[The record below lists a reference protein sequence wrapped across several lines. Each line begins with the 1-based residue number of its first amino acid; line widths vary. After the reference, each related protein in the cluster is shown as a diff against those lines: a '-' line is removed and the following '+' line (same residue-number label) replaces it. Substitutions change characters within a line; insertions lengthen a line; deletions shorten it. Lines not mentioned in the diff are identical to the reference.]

1 LFGNAKP
8 QIKAMKRTAILIL
21 FLISISFFSFDQSF
35 DLKASMERGKSI
47 YEAQC
52 MSCHMAE
59 GEGLP
64 GVFPPVAKSDY
75 LTDKNRL
82 VKVVLKGVRG
92 EMKVNGTDYNGEM
105 TGFQLSDQET
115 ADVLNYIGN
124 TWGNKVE
131 AIKPADIQPALKA
144 TTKGYQ
150 PY

>member
-1 LFGNAKP
+1 MKQTFSVLF
-8 QIKAMKRTAILIL
+8 
-21 FLISISFFSFDQSF
+21 FLLLVTVLFSFDQAF

-59 GEGLP
+59 GEGLN
-64 GVFPPVAKSDY
+64 GIFPPVAKSDY
-75 LTDKNRL
+75 LADRNRL
-82 VKVVLKGVRG
+82 VKVVVLGVRG
-92 EMKVNGTDYNGEM
+92 LMNVNGVEYNGEM

-124 TWGNKVE
+124 TWGNKATV
-131 AIKPADIQPALKA
+131 IKPADIQPALKVVS
-144 TTKGYQ
+144 KEYQ

>member
-1 LFGNAKP
+1 
-8 QIKAMKRTAILIL
+8 MKR
-21 FLISISFFSFDQSF
+21 ISIISFALSSILLFSFDQTY
-35 DLKASMERGKSI
+35 DLKASMERGKVI

-59 GEGLP
+59 GEGLS

-75 LTDKNRL
+75 LADKNRL
-82 VKVVLKGVRG
+82 IKVIVQGVRG

-105 TGFQLSDQET
+105 KGFQLSDQEV

-124 TWGNKVE
+124 MWGNK
-131 AIKPADIQPALKA
+131 AATIKPADIQPALKA
-144 TTKGYQ
+144 TTKDYQ

>member
-1 LFGNAKP
+1 
-8 QIKAMKRTAILIL
+8 MKRTAILIL
-21 FLISISFFSFDQSF
+21 FLISMSLFSFDQSF

-64 GVFPPVAKSDY
+64 SVFPPVAKSDY

-82 VKVVLKGVRG
+82 VKVILLGVRG
-92 EMKVNGTDYNGEM
+92 EMTVNGTDYNGEM
-105 TGFQLSDQET
+105 TAFQLSDQEV

-124 TWGNKVE
+124 SWGNKTEV
-131 AIKPADIQPALKA
+131 IKPADIQPALKA
-144 TTKGYQ
+144 STKAYQ

>member
-1 LFGNAKP
+1 MSL
-8 QIKAMKRTAILIL
+8 
-21 FLISISFFSFDQSF
+21 FSFDQSF

-64 GVFPPVAKSDY
+64 SVFPPVAKSDY

-82 VKVVLKGVRG
+82 VKVILLGVRG
-92 EMKVNGTDYNGEM
+92 EMTVNGTDYNGEM
-105 TGFQLSDQET
+105 TAFQLSDQEV

-124 TWGNKVE
+124 SWGNKTEV
-131 AIKPADIQPALKA
+131 IKPADIQPALKA
-144 TTKGYQ
+144 STKAYQ

>member
-1 LFGNAKP
+1 
-8 QIKAMKRTAILIL
+8 
-21 FLISISFFSFDQSF
+21 
-35 DLKASMERGKSI
+35 
-47 YEAQC
+47 

-82 VKVVLKGVRG
+82 VKVVLLGVRG
-92 EMKVNGTDYNGEM
+92 EMTVNGTDYNSEM

-124 TWGNKVE
+124 TWGNKAD

-144 TTKGYQ
+144 STKAYQ

>member
-1 LFGNAKP
+1 
-8 QIKAMKRTAILIL
+8 MKRTAILIL
-21 FLISISFFSFDQSF
+21 FLISMFFFSFDQKF
-35 DLKASMERGKSI
+35 DLKASIERGKTV

-75 LTDKNRL
+75 LTDKIRL

-105 TGFQLSDQET
+105 TGFQLSDQEVS
-115 ADVLNYIGN
+115 DVLNYIGN
-124 TWGNKVE
+124 SWGNKAEV
-131 AIKPADIQPALKA
+131 IKPADIQPALKA
-144 TTKGYQ
+144 ASKDYQ

>member
-1 LFGNAKP
+1 
-8 QIKAMKRTAILIL
+8 MKRNAILIL
-21 FLISISFFSFDQSF
+21 FLISMSFFSFDQSF

-52 MSCHMAE
+52 MSCHMPE

-64 GVFPPVAKSDY
+64 GVFPPLAKSDY

-124 TWGNKVE
+124 TWGNKAE
-131 AIKPADIQPALKA
+131 AIKPANIQPALKV
-144 TTKGYQ
+144 TTKDCQ